1 MSAVIRFGISIE
13 TQLLDKFDKLI
24 TEKGYTNRSEAIR
37 DLIRDSLVQQEF
49 ISDMP
54 VVGTATI
61 VYDHEVSDIAHKLTH
76 FQHEFEDLIISSMH
90 VHLPACN
97 CMEVI
102 AMKGPGNK
110 MKQFADQLISMKGVK
125 HGKLTVT
132 AMGSEL

>member
-1 MSAVIRFGISIE
+1 
-13 TQLLDKFDKLI
+13 
-24 TEKGYTNRSEAIR
+24 
-37 DLIRDSLVQQEF
+37 
-49 ISDMP
+49 MP
-54 VVGTATI
+54 VVGTVTI
-61 VYDHEVSDIAHKLTH
+61 VYDHEISDIAHKLTH

-102 AMKGPGNK
+102 ALKGPGNK

-132 AMGSEL
+132 AMGTEL